1 MLTAITMGESRFNTA
16 RDFLI
21 DLMRAYGNRRILV
34 KTAKDGRLIE
44 VMARTFVIRQLKPA
58 AIPFP
63 FNECIKKNEKII
75 NSEIDKDELSIIF
88 HKAVFDLELAYVE
101 EFCQGNPEE
110 EEFVN
115 AVYRWIEKEKEWLQS
130 TFSYYEGEE
139 LEPPFLEKRPE
150 PELKKGDLSI
160 GLAVNAEDEKALK
173 KMGYPQISSINAMM
187 QLFWAFASYRQPIT
201 KMMQNAILSITVDE
215 DAAAYLTMYF
225 HFYNRFI
232 QEKIEKDAF
241 PEDEKLIKK
250 LTIKHRNELEALN
263 KKHQDTYKMQRKK
276 YEEALCKHK
285 MKYKEVQAD
294 LQNLRHKVKERGIII
309 EKFRNLVINP
319 HSKINQTY
327 DLTNEKD
334 IRDFISWFR
343 VAKKKIKNQTVKA
356 IVNVRFDGD
365 EDSAELFKMRVEEYN
380 SSLKEN
386 NVNTDK
392 NEV

>member
-1 MLTAITMGESRFNTA
+1 
-16 RDFLI
+16 
-21 DLMRAYGNRRILV
+21 MRAYGNRRILV

-44 VMARTFVIRQLKPA
+44 VLARTFVIRQLKPA

-88 HKAVFDLELAYVE
+88 HKAVSDLELAYVE

-115 AVYRWIEKEKEWLQS
+115 AVHRWIEKDKEWLQC

-139 LEPPFLEKRPE
+139 LEPPFLEKRAE

-160 GLAVNAEDEKALK
+160 GLPVNAEDEKVLK
-173 KMGYPQISSINAMM
+173 KMGYPQISSIHAMI
-187 QLFWAFASYRQPIT
+187 QLFWTFASYRQPIT

-215 DAAAYLTMYF
+215 DAAAYLTMYSR
-225 HFYNRFI
+225 FYNRFI

-241 PEDEKLIKK
+241 PEDEKLVKK
-250 LTIKHRNELEALN
+250 LNVKHHNELEALN
-263 KKHQDTYKMQRKK
+263 KKHQKSFNIQCKK
-276 YEEALCKHK
+276 YEEVICKHK
-285 MKYKEVQAD
+285 RKYKEVQAD
-294 LQNLRHKVKERGIII
+294 LQDYKNKVKKYGVII
-309 EKFRNLVINP
+309 EKIRDLVINP
-319 HSKINQTY
+319 HGKINQTY

-334 IRDFISWFR
+334 IRDFISWFG

-356 IVNVRFDGD
+356 IVNVRFDGN
-365 EDSAELFKMRVEEYN
+365 EDSAELFKTMVEEYN

-386 NVNTDK
+386 NIDK
-392 NEV
+392 DENEV